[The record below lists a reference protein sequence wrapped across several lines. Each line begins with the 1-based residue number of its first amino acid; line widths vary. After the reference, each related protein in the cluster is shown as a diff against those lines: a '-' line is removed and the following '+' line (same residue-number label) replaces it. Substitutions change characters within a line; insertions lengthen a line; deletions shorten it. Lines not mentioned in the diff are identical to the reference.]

1 VVASKTWD
9 DAVERWLTDKAD
21 KRSLKSDKSNIRWL
35 NRFLSG
41 IPLSDISLEVI
52 GSLRTKKIADGAS
65 NATVN
70 RMLALLRAILRM
82 AVVEWEWMAAAP
94 HVRLLREPV
103 RRIRFLSP
111 KQAVRLLAELPPHL
125 AAMAAFSLATGL
137 RRANVT
143 GLRWEQIDMTRRI
156 AWFEGQD
163 MKNGNPQAIPLNDDA
178 MRVLIMRH
186 GAHPVYV
193 FTYKGKRIV
202 QASTAAWYKAL
213 ERAGIRDF
221 RWHDLRHTWASWHVQ
236 SGTPLLAL
244 QELGGW
250 ESPEMVRRYAHFS
263 RSNLSSFASNLPPM
277 IQPRDI
283 LLSSF
288 V

>member
-1 VVASKTWD
+1 MVAGKTWD
-9 DAVERWLTDKAD
+9 DAVEKWLMDKAE
-21 KRSLKSDKSNIRWL
+21 KRSLKSDQSNIRWL
-35 NRFLSG
+35 NTFLSG
-41 IPLSDISLEVI
+41 VPLRDIDSEVVAF
-52 GSLRTKKIADGAS
+52 LRKKKIASGAS

-82 AVVEWEWMAAAP
+82 AVTEWEWMHSAP
-94 HVRLLREPV
+94 NVRLLREPL

-111 KQAVRLLAELPPHL
+111 NQAVRLLAELPPHL

-143 GLRWEQIDMTRRI
+143 GLQWGQVDMKRRI
-156 AWFEGQD
+156 AWFDGDE
-163 MKNGNPQAIPLNDDA
+163 MKSGNSQAIPLNDDA
-178 MRVLIMRH
+178 MRVLVARH
-186 GAHPVYV
+186 GVHPVYV
-193 FTYKGKRIV
+193 FTYKGNRIV

-213 ERAGIRDF
+213 ERAGIHNF

-250 ESPEMVRRYAHFS
+250 ESAEMVRRYAHFS
-263 RSNLSSFASNLPPM
+263 QHNLSTFAANLPPVVLP
-277 IQPRDI
+277 I
-283 LLSSF
+283 
-288 V
+288 

>member
-1 VVASKTWD
+1 VIAGKTWD
-9 DAVERWLTDKAD
+9 DAVDKWLSEKID
-21 KRSLKSDKSNIRWL
+21 KRSLKSDQSNIRWL

-41 IPLSDISLEVI
+41 IPLVEIDREVVD
-52 GSLRTKKIADGAS
+52 SLRTKKIASGAS

-82 AVVEWEWMAAAP
+82 AVSEWEWMPSSP

-103 RRIRFLSP
+103 RRVRFLSP
-111 KQAVRLLAELPPHL
+111 KQAIRLLAELPPHL

-143 GLRWEQIDMTRRI
+143 GLRWEQIDMKRRI
-156 AWFEGQD
+156 AWFDGED
-163 MKNGNPQAIPLNDDA
+163 MKNGNPQAVPLNDDA
-178 MRVLIMRH
+178 MRVLISRH

-193 FTYKGKRIV
+193 FTYKGKKII

-213 ERAGIRDF
+213 ARAGIHDF
-221 RWHDLRHTWASWHVQ
+221 RWHDLRHTWASWHIQ

-250 ESPEMVRRYAHFS
+250 ESSEMVRRYAHFS
-263 RSNLSSFASNLPPM
+263 ITNLAKYTL
-277 IQPRDI
+277 DI
-283 LLSSF
+283 PSLTAAP
-288 V
+288 

>member
-1 VVASKTWD
+1 MVAGKTWD
-9 DAVERWLTDKAD
+9 DAVEKWLVEKAD
-21 KRSLKSDKSNIRWL
+21 KRSLKSDHSNIRWL
-35 NRFLSG
+35 SRYLSG
-41 IPLSDISLEVI
+41 IPLHDIDREVVV
-52 GSLRTKKIADGAS
+52 SLRTKKIAGGAS

-94 HVRLLREPV
+94 HVRLLREPA
-103 RRIRFLSP
+103 RRVRFLSH
-111 KQAVRLLAELPPHL
+111 KEAGCLLAELPPHL

-143 GLRWEQIDMTRRI
+143 GLRWEQIDLKRRI
-156 AWFEGQD
+156 AWFGGND

-178 MRVLIMRH
+178 MRVLLLRN

-193 FTYKGKRIV
+193 FTYKGRKIV

-213 ERAGIRDF
+213 RRAGIHDF

-250 ESPEMVRRYAHFS
+250 ESAEMVRRYAHFS
-263 RSNLSSFASNLPPM
+263 QINLSAFAANLPSLVM
-277 IQPRDI
+277 G
-283 LLSSF
+283 L
-288 V
+288 